1 MNLPGYSQPE
11 NNSLIFKCINKKK
24 NNFARWKKNLSV
36 IKNNKCRTNL
46 SALMNLK
53 RCSDEEEKYYE
64 ELMQFNFKTSNIW
77 GFKNVTSCHK

>member
-1 MNLPGYSQPE
+1 
-11 NNSLIFKCINKKK
+11 
-24 NNFARWKKNLSV
+24 
-36 IKNNKCRTNL
+36 
-46 SALMNLK
+46 MNLK